1 MILSDQ
7 AIRRARILDP
17 FVERSVHGVG
27 ASYGL
32 SSCGYDIRIKQTLF
46 LRPGSFRLA
55 STVERFDMPDD
66 VAAVVHDKST
76 LARLG
81 IALQNTFIEPG
92 WRGWLTLEITNHGG
106 RYVRL
111 EAGQPIAQVVF
122 HRLDGRSAQP
132 YAGKYQDQADRPV
145 GAIAEIFADPE
156 LDDSVPTWRPTS
168 LDT

>member
-1 MILSDQ
+1 MILSDRSIN
-7 AIRRARILDP
+7 IRGIITP
-17 FVERSVHGVG
+17 FVLRTVHGVG

-55 STVERFDMPDD
+55 STVERFAMPDD

-122 HRLDGRSAQP
+122 HSLDQSCGRP
-132 YAGKYQDQADRPV
+132 YGAGKYQDQADCPV
-145 GAIAEIFADPE
+145 GAIAEAC
-156 LDDSVPTWRPTS
+156 R
-168 LDT
+168 